1 MPDPRK
7 ILVIQTA
14 YIGDVILV
22 TPLFSALKQ
31 HLPQVL
37 IECLTTPAAA
47 EVLRNNPHVDRL
59 IAYDKHGS
67 RKGLSGLYR
76 LMRELKSNQYHMVL
90 APHRSLRTALLVH
103 STGAPIR
110 IGFDK
115 NCGAWWYTHRCRYDS
130 QQHETAR
137 NLSLLSALGIH
148 ADSLPPEIYPD
159 AENRTAVDQLTADA
173 PKNSRWVAL
182 APGSVWPT
190 KRWPESYYRE
200 LAARLTAD
208 GCTVF
213 LLGGQ
218 EDRPLCRRIAE
229 GLSSQV
235 VDASGALSL
244 RASAELLRRCRILVT
259 NDSAPMHLA
268 SAAGTRTLAL
278 FGPTVPAFGFAP
290 YARESVVLERTLEC
304 RPCTTHGSRRCPI
317 KTHACLAGIT
327 VSMVYD
333 QLKQM
338 TSKR

>member
-14 YIGDVILV
+14 FIGDVILA

-31 HLPQVL
+31 HLPQAW

-47 EVLRNNPHVDRL
+47 DVLRNNPHVDRL
-59 IAYDKHGS
+59 ITYDKHRS
-67 RKGLSGLYR
+67 QKGAARLLR
-76 LMRELKSNQYHMVL
+76 LMRQLKNRRYHLVL

-115 NCGAWWYTHRCRYDS
+115 NSGAWWYTHRCRYDA

-148 ADSLPPEIYPD
+148 ADSQPPEIYPD
-159 AENRTAVDQLTADA
+159 AEDRTAVEDLTADV
-173 PKNSRWVAL
+173 PKNTRWVAL

-190 KRWPESYYRE
+190 KRWPEGYYRE

-208 GCTVF
+208 RCTVF
-213 LLGGQ
+213 LIGGK

-229 GLSSQV
+229 GLSSQA
-235 VDASGALSL
+235 VDASGQLSL

-268 SAAGTRTLAL
+268 SAAGTLTLAL

-290 YARESVVLERTLEC
+290 YARESVILERPLEC
-304 RPCTTHGSRRCPI
+304 RPCTTHGGRRCPI

-333 QLKQM
+333 QLHQM
-338 TSKR
+338 INEK